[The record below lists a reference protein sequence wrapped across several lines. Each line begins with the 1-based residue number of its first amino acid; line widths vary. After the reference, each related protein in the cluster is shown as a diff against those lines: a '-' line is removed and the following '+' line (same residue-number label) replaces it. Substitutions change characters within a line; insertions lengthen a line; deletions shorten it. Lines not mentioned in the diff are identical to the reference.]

1 MSAVLGSLLRVDL
14 SSVSAHVLEGL
25 KTGKMMLSASNGNV
39 YWAAGSGKAGIVAQ
53 LPLVPVSAQE
63 LQSAEQLLQ
72 IGQAVQGAQAAAV
85 TATVV
90 STAVV
95 VGAIVVA
102 TAYLA
107 RKIDKVERAVKGV
120 ALTVEQQDRREYL
133 KHMSDYTGA
142 IQAASELLQSRAP
155 QGEMAGQAELRLD
168 DLARSRHQLLVF
180 IRGLPQLI
188 ESPEQ
193 TTQAQY
199 ELALQ
204 FMLGML
210 DLIPAALAVERE
222 LCLAANKPALARS
235 RINDAG
241 PQFRDVLESFRQ
253 WCEGQY
259 RRLALGQGGFADVLL
274 AQRPALNRL
283 FNVATHDLLLGGFDA
298 VLASEMRSAAVQTV
312 EIPRSTTEADRVIP

>member
-1 MSAVLGSLLRVDL
+1 MSAVLDSLLRVDV
-14 SSVSAHVLEGL
+14 SRVSAHVLEGL
-25 KTGKMMLSASNGNV
+25 KAKTMTLSASNGNV
-39 YWAAGSGKAGIVAQ
+39 YWAADSGKTGIVAQ

-63 LQSAEQLLQ
+63 LESAEQLLQ
-72 IGQAVQGAQAAAV
+72 IGRAVQGAQAAAV
-85 TATVV
+85 TATAV

-107 RKIDKVERAVKGV
+107 RKIDTVERAVKGV
-120 ALTVEQQDRREYL
+120 ALTVDQQDRREYL
-133 KHMSDYTGA
+133 DRMSDYTGA

-155 QGEMAGQAELRLD
+155 QGEMASQAELRLD

-180 IRGLPQLI
+180 IRGLPQLV

-298 VLASEMRSAAVQTV
+298 VLATEITNAAVQIV
-312 EIPRSTTEADRVIP
+312 ESPPSTTEPDRVIP